1 MSKIF
6 RDTENHEAKQDLL
19 FLSSQANCKIA
30 FFFVLF
36 LVTSVTTRRS
46 DSQNGFGSQELCSI
60 AVLTLKPIIFLL
72 LSFSTLEPPKKW
84 LQMIISCYCSF
95 WEEKKGDNLILESST
110 LPSLQKRQSLLLLLR
125 FWVLYCFKSLW
136 LINNQL
142 RNRRDQKYWYIY
154 W

>member
-1 MSKIF
+1 MTIEEYILGYTAFASFVTSLSNIVNTLEEGVMSKIF

-19 FLSSQANCKIA
+19 FLSSPANCKIA

-95 WEEKKGDNLILESST
+95 W
-110 LPSLQKRQSLLLLLR
+110 KR
-125 FWVLYCFKSLW
+125 
-136 LINNQL
+136 
-142 RNRRDQKYWYIY
+142 RRGIT
-154 W
+154 